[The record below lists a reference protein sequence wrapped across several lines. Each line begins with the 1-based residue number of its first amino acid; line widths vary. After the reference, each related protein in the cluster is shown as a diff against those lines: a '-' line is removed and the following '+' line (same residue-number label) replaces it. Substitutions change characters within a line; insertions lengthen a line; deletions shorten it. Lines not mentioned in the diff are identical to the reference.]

1 MPANKATRRGN
12 GVGKGV
18 GWGGKDKGEGNHG
31 PGPGRP
37 PADVAK
43 LIAARREERIAALKE
58 HLLTLAVTAER
69 EETQLSA
76 TVAFLNREEGTPVQ
90 RQEISGGAAPLK
102 IERVII
108 DPAKRED

>member
-1 MPANKATRRGN
+1 MPRKRGN
-12 GVGKGV
+12 GP
-18 GWGGKDKGEGNHG
+18 GWGGPAKGPGNRG

-108 DPAKRED
+108 DPARRED